1 MAERTGWR
9 FDVRS
14 SLLTLTVVG
23 LASLGY
29 GLWRVQN
36 APPPPPEERVVDLE
50 RIARFKFGEQGVL
63 RDPLRGGVFVGR
75 TRNDY
80 LAYAKVQ
87 AARDLVEQR
96 VISASGKAFRVTNG
110 NIAEIRGKEGP
121 TGLIKVRILG
131 GDHSGELAWTS
142 GEFFNPEAASTQI
155 PGDDGAAIAGGP

>member
-14 SLLTLTVVG
+14 SLLTLVVVG
-23 LASLGY
+23 ICALVYRG
-29 GLWRVQN
+29 WRAQN

-63 RDPLRGGVFVGR
+63 RDPLRGGVYVGL
-75 TRNDY
+75 TRDDY
-80 LAYAKVQ
+80 TAYAKAQ

-96 VISASGKAFRVTNG
+96 VISASGRAFRVTNG
-110 NIAEIRGKEGP
+110 NVAEIRGKDP
-121 TGLIKVRILG
+121 AGLIKVRVLG
-131 GDHSGELAWTS
+131 GDHSGEVAWTS